1 MLSSHSMNTFKYTA
15 SSPIKKSGSGTESL
29 SAHMDEIPKTLKSRM
44 KPTLSPKKNLNMP
57 EDKEKLVNV
66 MPRSPRGPSKSPRKG
81 GWL

>member
-1 MLSSHSMNTFKYTA
+1 MLSSHSTNIFKYTS
-15 SSPIKKSGSGTESL
+15 SSPIKKSGTESTL
-29 SAHMDEIPKTLKSRM
+29 STHIEEIPKTLKSRL
-44 KPTLSPKKNLNMP
+44 KPTLSPKKNINMP